1 MSLKRYKR
9 ICKDDI
15 SLVENYDL
23 ALADNFKGW
32 VMHHRLETRRVYNV

>member
-15 SLVENYDL
+15 SLAENYNL